1 MKIIKVIKKYYFYI
15 IYLPIILNF
24 LINLIDKFS
33 LGSINLYDI
42 FSALLLFLYL
52 YFVGLLIKSSFNL
65 PYISTGIITYTFSF
79 YIFENLIYLL
89 STKITF
95 AQVFLIVNVFW
106 LLYFLVITKN
116 NIKIS
121 SLIFSFLSLN
131 FFNNLFLENL
141 SKNQNIIGDVKD
153 IHLQHVQNIYN
164 KNFYFSMNNANLEGY
179 PQFVAYFQALLNKIS
194 LCVSEFQNFSSSINV
209 LALLTIFFIFEL
221 NIDRQLKFLLSSI
234 FIALIGNSGW
244 LKILF
249 IDSLM
254 TEGSLS
260 YLFCVLIVSART
272 SYDKNDKT
280 QIISYFLLGMLYLA
294 KQFISILA
302 LMNIIFFLFSKKSRK
317 YAIAGFSGVIFK
329 EVSYLTFFN
338 GITKN
343 YHLEEVD
350 LLDTFFDFLYLRDL
364 KISNISEIFKNL
376 FLDKPISILFL
387 YLIAFGVLYFYK
399 NGFKN
404 HEITNYLII
413 IVSNFILIFLLYVS
427 LWKNME
433 LETPIRYMLNLLFLI
448 LITKFKIINMN
459 KNLS

>member
-1 MKIIKVIKKYYFYI
+1 MQVIKFIKNNYFYI
-15 IYLPIILNF
+15 LYLPIIFNF
-24 LINLIDKFS
+24 LINLFDKFS
-33 LGSINLYDI
+33 LDVINLYDI
-42 FSALLLFLYL
+42 FSSLLLFIFLYC
-52 YFVGLLIKSSFNL
+52 VGLLIKSSFNL

-79 YIFENLIYLL
+79 YIFENLIYLF
-89 STKITF
+89 STKTTF
-95 AQVFLIVNVFW
+95 TQVFLIVNVFW
-106 LLYFLVITKN
+106 LLYFLITTKN
-116 NIKIS
+116 NKKIS
-121 SLIFSFLSLN
+121 RLIFSFLSLN
-131 FFNNLFLENL
+131 IFNYLFFENL

-164 KNFYFSMNNANLEGY
+164 KNFYFSMNNSSLEGY
-179 PQFVAYFQALLNKIS
+179 PQLVGYFQALLNKIS
-194 LCVSEFQNFSSSINV
+194 LYLSDFQNFSSSINV

-221 NIDRQLKFLLSSI
+221 DIDRHLKFLLSSI
-234 FIALIGNSGW
+234 FISLFGNSEW
-244 LKILF
+244 LRFLF

-272 SYDKNDKT
+272 SYDKNDKS
-280 QIISYFLLGMLYLA
+280 QIISYLLLGILYLA

-302 LMNIIFFLFSKKSRK
+302 LMCIIFFFLSKKSRK
-317 YAIAGFSGVIFK
+317 YAIVGFTGVFIK
-329 EVSYLTFFN
+329 EVSYLTFFSDL
-338 GITKN
+338 TKN

-364 KISNISEIFKNL
+364 KISNIPEIFINL
-376 FLDKPISILFL
+376 YLDKPISIVFL
-387 YLIAFGVLYFYK
+387 YLTAFGFFYFYK

-413 IVSNFILIFLLYVS
+413 ILSNFVLIFLLYVS

-448 LITKFKIINMN
+448 LITKFKIINMH
-459 KNLS
+459 KNMN